1 MVSFRVKQKD
11 GRGKDVPDWIFMV
24 KDSIWRFGVPV
35 IMGGSEEVVEK
46 DEMKLMDEYLS
57 SFMEKNGEPMSM
69 TKIWK
74 GMYDQCRK
82 RNHAY
87 TMNDMKDLAEL
98 CKMQK
103 ILIAVKGGYRYVGL
117 GYTPNAESQQLPFP
131 RADDS

>member
-1 MVSFRVKQKD
+1 
-11 GRGKDVPDWIFMV
+11 
-24 KDSIWRFGVPV
+24 
-35 IMGGSEEVVEK
+35 
-46 DEMKLMDEYLS
+46 MKLMDEYLS
-57 SFMEKNGEPMSM
+57 SFMEKNGEALSM

-74 GMYDQCRK
+74 GMYHECREH
-82 RNHAY
+82 NHAY
-87 TMNDMKDLAEL
+87 TMSDIKDLAEL